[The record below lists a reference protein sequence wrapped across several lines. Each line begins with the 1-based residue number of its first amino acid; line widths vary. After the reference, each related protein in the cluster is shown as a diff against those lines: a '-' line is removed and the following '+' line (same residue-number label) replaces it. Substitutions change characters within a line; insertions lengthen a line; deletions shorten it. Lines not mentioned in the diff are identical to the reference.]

1 MTDTP
6 SGDNSGFEVHTA
18 TGSIVGADSG
28 QGPVLVFLHGG
39 PGLSDYADL
48 LAPEL
53 AGWRVIHYQ
62 QRGLPPSTVDG
73 PFTVEQNVADA
84 VAVLDARGVDQA
96 VVAGHS
102 WGVHLALALA
112 VTHPDRVAG
121 LVLVDG
127 PGVADDGGL
136 GAMGQTL
143 MDRALPDAVARLQEV
158 GERMSADGPTDD
170 EATEQLALLWPG
182 YFADPATAP
191 PPPSGMRVSA
201 AVNMAGVGSMF
212 EHLASGFAES
222 VSGLTVPAI
231 LVLGEQSPIPNVWGE
246 QTAALI
252 PGARVRVI
260 PGAGHLPWIER
271 PGCVAGALS
280 DLRAMTAD
288 PIESRHRRDPELCAH
303 HA

>member
-1 MTDTP
+1 MFAA
-6 SGDNSGFEVHTA
+6 SRAFEVSTA

-53 AGWRVIHYQ
+53 VGWRVIRYQ

-84 VAVLDARGVDQA
+84 VAVLDACGVDQA
-96 VVAGHS
+96 VVVGHS
-102 WGVHLALALA
+102 WGVHLALELA
-112 VTHPDRVAG
+112 VAHSGRVAG
-121 LVLVDG
+121 LVLIDG

-136 GAMGQTL
+136 GAMGQAL
-143 MDRALPDAVARLQEV
+143 MERALPDAVARLHEAAERV
-158 GERMSADGPTDD
+158 GADGPTDD

-182 YFADPATAP
+182 YFADPVAAP
-191 PPPSGMRVSA
+191 PPPPGLRVSA
-201 AVNMAGVGSMF
+201 PVNMAAVGSMF

-222 VSGLTVPAI
+222 VAGITAPAI
-231 LVLGEQSPIPNVWGE
+231 LILGQQSPIPNIQGE

-252 PGARVRVI
+252 PSAQVRVI
-260 PGAGHLPWIER
+260 PGGGHLPWVEQ
-271 PGCVAGALS
+271 PGCVADALA
-280 DLRAMTAD
+280 DLRA
-288 PIESRHRRDPELCAH
+288 L
-303 HA
+303 